1 MADFQYYR
9 DLVDRLSAYSAEHQ
23 CNGGITAEAAD
34 AIEVLLKEAGCD
46 LMSFWQDGAL
56 ALLMPIHPEYVERIF
71 DGTKRF
77 EFRRRLAG
85 KPVPRIIVYATAPVS
100 AVVGEVELLGMLSAP
115 PDELWEQTKGVAG
128 ISEEKYRQYFAGRK
142 TAYAYRL
149 GKTTRYSRTKEL
161 REYGLSRAPQSS
173 AYVRVPA
180 HAAEH
185 RPKDYKSLID
195 RLNAY
200 SAEYQCHGGI
210 TAEAADAI
218 EALLEEL
225 KCEKMMKRG

>member
-1 MADFQYYR
+1 MCIR
-9 DLVDRLSAYSAEHQ
+9 DRHQ

-115 PDELWEQTKGVAG
+115 PDELWEQTKDVY
-128 ISEEKYRQYFAGRK
+128 KRQAI
-142 TAYAYRL
+142 
-149 GKTTRYSRTKEL
+149 
-161 REYGLSRAPQSS
+161 SS
-173 AYVRVPA
+173 AR
-180 HAAEH
+180 
-185 RPKDYKSLID
+185 
-195 RLNAY
+195 
-200 SAEYQCHGGI
+200 
-210 TAEAADAI
+210 
-218 EALLEEL
+218 
-225 KCEKMMKRG
+225 